1 MPDDA
6 EPEPE
11 PQPEPETETESFSMN
26 SGGKTFAVRRDSPSP
41 PEGLHVEVDASGVPM
56 PHSPK
61 VQPTPPPLLEGRRGS
76 ADQVKGDGHPESGI
90 PEADIKSAL

>member
-1 MPDDA
+1 MPNDA

-11 PQPEPETETESFSMN
+11 PELALGAEPEAETETRTPS
-26 SGGKTFAVRRDSPSP
+26 RSPSP
-41 PEGLHVEVDASGVPM
+41 PEGLRVEVDASGVPM

-61 VQPTPPPLLEGRRGS
+61 VQPTPPPLEGRRGS
-76 ADQVKGDGHPESGI
+76 ADQVKEDGHPESGI